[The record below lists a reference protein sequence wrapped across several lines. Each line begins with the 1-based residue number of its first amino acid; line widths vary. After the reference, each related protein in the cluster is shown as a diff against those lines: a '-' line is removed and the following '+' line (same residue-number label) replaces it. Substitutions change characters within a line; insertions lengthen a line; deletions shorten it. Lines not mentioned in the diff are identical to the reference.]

1 MTLPLINQILFFG
14 TLLGLILFL
23 IFYSLRSAWWTTIM
37 GRNMLAFMTVIMVL
51 MSLAALRRL
60 FGPVWFEAH
69 RDGLSFWSYGA
80 LFVVVWW
87 RFLILIRIQRDE
99 RQTRQAD
106 RRSLRRDDDTDPD
119 LNSSIRL

>member
-14 TLLGLILFL
+14 TLLGLILFF

-37 GRNMLAFMTVIMVL
+37 GKNMLAFMTVIMVL

-60 FGPVWFEAH
+60 FGPAWFEAH

-80 LFVVVWW
+80 LFIVVWW

-106 RRSLRRDDDTDPD
+106 QRSLRRDDDTDPD
-119 LNSSIRL
+119 LYEANR